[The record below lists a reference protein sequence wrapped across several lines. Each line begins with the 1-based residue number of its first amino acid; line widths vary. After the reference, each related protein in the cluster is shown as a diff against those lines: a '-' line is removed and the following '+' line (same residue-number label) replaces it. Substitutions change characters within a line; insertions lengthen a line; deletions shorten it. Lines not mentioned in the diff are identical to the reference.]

1 MAGKFLTLDE
11 AAAAL
16 GISAED
22 VQKLVDRKELFPIR
36 DGGNLKFRT
45 EEIERRQQDAMD
57 DTSWEQTAVGDDAT
71 ISLDLDAESL
81 KPSAVT
87 PEPAAA
93 VPEADEPLI
102 LDDMMADDQPAGSAK
117 TPQPSEEDSFGELLA
132 LDDLEVDAASTPA
145 GDEGV
150 KDETIELASDLNGG
164 GESLLSSSADDFES
178 VIGSAPVSGESLT
191 PPPAA
196 EGGSDDFGLGDLELG
211 DSGNLAAAAGLSGS
225 DSGGLDLGDDL
236 LGVSGI
242 DLSKSDAASGPSLDD
257 DLLLGG
263 GDVGDDLGGDDL
275 GDLGATD
282 ESGDV
287 DIDFTSTDELDVGG
301 GGDDFDLN
309 PPFAEEESASQ
320 VVELSSESGEGSFFE
335 NALDGTGSSFG
346 EESGVENFA
355 SLQTM
360 GGPTHAAAPEMNFS
374 GLQIAGLIFMT
385 LLMLVTVFLAYDV
398 VRTIGSSVPV
408 ANPIVDAFAK
418 IAGFRQ

>member
-36 DGGNLKFRT
+36 ADGNLKFRA
-45 EEIERRQQDAMD
+45 EEIERRQQNAGD

-71 ISLDLDAESL
+71 IALDLDNDSL
-81 KPSAVT
+81 NPSAVT
-87 PEPAAA
+87 PEPTA

-102 LDDMMADDQPAGSAK
+102 LDDLTVDDQPAGSAQ

-132 LDDLEVDAASTPA
+132 LDDLEVDAGAAPA
-145 GDEGV
+145 VDDGV
-150 KDETIELASDLNGG
+150 KDETIELASDLSGG
-164 GESLLSSSADDFES
+164 GESLLGSATDDFES
-178 VIGSAPVSGESLT
+178 VIGSAPVSGDSLT
-191 PPPAA
+191 PPPAVQ
-196 EGGSDDFGLGDLELG
+196 GGSDDFGLGDLELG
-211 DSGNLAAAAGLSGS
+211 DSGNLAGAASLSGS

-385 LLMLVTVFLAYDV
+385 LLMLVTIFLAYDV